1 MKTRLTLFLA
11 LLLMLTIASQTA
23 FAKVTADQTRP
34 VSGFNSIAS
43 SGSFHVYVKIDGTE
57 SLKISADDAI
67 IDKIETVV
75 ENGTLKIRFKKEFG
89 WNNHGNSNADIYVT
103 AKSLSSLVNS
113 GSGSIKVEGAA
124 SASTFKLVLSGS
136 GNITAASV
144 KAEKI
149 DGVISGS
156 GNINVNGGSAADAH
170 IAISG
175 SGSFDAKGLKT
186 ESTKVSISG
195 SGNVYI
201 NAEKELSASL
211 IGSGSVR
218 YTGNASVHTSKLGSG
233 SVSKE
238 TTKKKT

>member
-1 MKTRLTLFLA
+1 MKTKLTLFLT
-11 LLLMLTIASQTA
+11 LVLMMASASQMA
-23 FAKVTADQTRP
+23 FAKAFADQTRP
-34 VSGFNSIAS
+34 VSGFSSIAS

-57 SLKISADDAI
+57 SVKVSADDAI

-89 WNNHGNSNADIYVT
+89 WNDHGNKKADIYVT
-103 AKSLSSLVNS
+103 AKSLSSLINS
-113 GSGSIKVEGAA
+113 GSGSLKVDGAA

-136 GNITAASV
+136 GSITAATV

-149 DGVISGS
+149 DGAISGS
-156 GNINVNGGSAADAH
+156 GNININGGSAAEAH

-218 YTGNASVHTSKLGSG
+218 YTGNASVNTSKLGSG

-238 TTKKKT
+238 SY

>member
-1 MKTRLTLFLA
+1 MKTKLTLFLT
-11 LLLMLTIASQTA
+11 LVLMVAGASQMA
-23 FAKVTADQTRP
+23 FAKAFADQNRS
-34 VSGFNSIAS
+34 VSGFTGIAS

-57 SLKISADDAI
+57 SVKVNADDAI

-89 WNNHGNSNADIYVT
+89 WNDHGNKKADIYVT

-113 GSGSIKVEGAA
+113 GSGSIRVDGVAD
-124 SASTFKLVLSGS
+124 ASTFKVVLSGS
-136 GNITAASV
+136 GSISTAV
-144 KAEKI
+144 KATKI
-149 DGVISGS
+149 DGAISGS
-156 GNINVNGGSAADAH
+156 GNINLNGSTVNASV
-170 IAISG
+170 AISG

-195 SGNVYI
+195 SGDVYI

-218 YTGNASVHTSKLGSG
+218 YTGNAAVHTSKMGSG
-233 SVSKE
+233 SVSKASY
-238 TTKKKT
+238 

>member
-1 MKTRLTLFLA
+1 MKNQFTKFLA
-11 LLLMLTIASQTA
+11 VILVVTASVQVA
-23 FAKVTADQTRP
+23 FSKAFADQTRP
-34 VSGFNSIAS
+34 VSGFTAIAS

-75 ENGTLKIRFKKEFG
+75 EGTTLKIRFKKESG
-89 WNNHGNSNADIYVT
+89 WNDHGNKKADIYVS

-113 GSGSIKVEGAA
+113 GSGTIQVENAINASNFKV
-124 SASTFKLVLSGS
+124 VLSGS
-136 GNITAASV
+136 GSITTGAV
-144 KAEKI
+144 KATKI

-156 GNINVNGGSAADAH
+156 GNINLNGGSAADAS
-170 IAISG
+170 ISISG
-175 SGSFDAKGLKT
+175 SGSFDAKSLKT

-195 SGNVYI
+195 SGNVMI

-211 IGSGSVR
+211 MGSGSVR
-218 YTGNASVHTSKLGSG
+218 YTGNASVHTSKMGSG

-238 TTKKKT
+238 SY

>member
-1 MKTRLTLFLA
+1 MIMKSKLTLFLTIM
-11 LLLMLTIASQTA
+11 LMVAGASQMA
-23 FAKVTADQTRP
+23 FAKAFADQTRS
-34 VSGFNSIAS
+34 VSGFTSIAS

-57 SLKISADDAI
+57 SVKISADDAI

-75 ENGTLKIRFKKEFG
+75 ENGTLKIRFKKESG
-89 WNNHGNSNADIYVT
+89 WNDHGNKKADIYVS
-103 AKSLSSLVNS
+103 AKSLSSLINS
-113 GSGSIKVEGAA
+113 GSGSIKVDGAA

-136 GNITAASV
+136 GNITTATI

-149 DGVISGS
+149 DGAISGS
-156 GNINVNGGSAADAH
+156 GNININGGSSADAH
-170 IAISG
+170 ISISG

-186 ESTKVSISG
+186 ESTKVSIAG

-211 IGSGSVR
+211 MGSGSVR
-218 YTGNASVHTSKLGSG
+218 YTGNAAVHTSKMGSG

-238 TTKKKT
+238 NY